1 MSNEAGRVYER
12 LELWRKGK
20 VKQLW
25 TETVKLT
32 MEQPQKKR
40 GRIQQGRQQVEQQEK
55 QTKQEEYNKVSLA
68 GEGQFTWTVQA
79 LISLGMAEVCQAT

>member
-1 MSNEAGRVYER
+1 M
-12 LELWRKGK
+12 
-20 VKQLW
+20 
-25 TETVKLT
+25 
-32 MEQPQKKR
+32 
-40 GRIQQGRQQVEQQEK
+40 EQQEK